1 MRFNLISFCAFLLA
15 AAGVAHGGNWPAWR
29 GPAGDGVADEMGIPT
44 SWSTDDN
51 IVWKAPLP
59 DGGNSSPIV
68 WGDSVFV
75 TCASK
80 RGAIRSVICF
90 ARGTGQRQWSAD
102 TEFSEVEPTH
112 ADNPYCASSP
122 VTDGKAVYAW
132 LGSAGV
138 VAYDFSGKSLWRT
151 DLGAF
156 KHIWGNATSPVLY
169 QDTLILKCGPGVNCF
184 LVALN
189 KQTGTQLWKRELPDA
204 IGKVDEFKGSWSSP
218 VLCHMGDTQE
228 LVAALP
234 GYVAAF
240 NPETGDELWR
250 CLGLGELSYV
260 DPLVGKEA
268 IVAMSGYGGPAI
280 GMRRPGPA
288 DHGDLTDSHRLW
300 VTAKNAQ
307 RIGSG
312 IMIGNRV
319 YILNEPGIAQCLDAL
334 TGKEI
339 WSGRAAGSTWGS
351 TVLVDGKL
359 FTTDQSGK
367 TIVWSPGEELK
378 ILHQN
383 PLNEKVRAMPV
394 FSDGQI
400 FIRTYANL
408 YCIGRHG

>member
-1 MRFNLISFCAFLLA
+1 MRFKLISFCALLLA
-15 AAGVAHGGNWPAWR
+15 AAGVAHAGNWPAWR
-29 GPAGDGVADEMGIPT
+29 GPAGDGVADETGIPT

-51 IVWKAPLP
+51 VVWKAPLP

-90 ARGTGQRQWSAD
+90 ARSTGQRRWSAD
-102 TEFSEVEPTH
+102 TEFSGVEPTH

-138 VAYDFSGKSLWRT
+138 VAYDFSGKLLWRT

-156 KHIWGNATSPVLY
+156 KHIWGTPPRRFSIKTRSFSSA
-169 QDTLILKCGPGVNCF
+169 GPGVNCF

-189 KQTGTQLWKRELPDA
+189 KQTGAQLWKRELPDA

-260 DPLVGKEA
+260 DPWWGKRQ
-268 IVAMSGYGGPAI
+268 SSPCQ
-280 GMRRPGPA
+280 GMAARRWDAHAGLRRPRRSDCIAPSLGNRQERTA
-288 DHGDLTDSHRLW
+288 HRLGNHDRESR
-300 VTAKNAQ
+300 VHYQ
-307 RIGSG
+307 RA
-312 IMIGNRV
+312 GNRAV
-319 YILNEPGIAQCLDAL
+319 
-334 TGKEI
+334 
-339 WSGRAAGSTWGS
+339 SGR
-351 TVLVDGKL
+351 
-359 FTTDQSGK
+359 TDRQRDLERPGGGFNMGINCSGR
-367 TIVWSPGEELK
+367 W
-378 ILHQN
+378 
-383 PLNEKVRAMPV
+383 
-394 FSDGQI
+394 
-400 FIRTYANL
+400 
-408 YCIGRHG
+408 